1 MDAQEIQPRR
11 EVLKLLL
18 IVLVLLL
25 VIGSFILYLSWPLL
39 TGQTIVL
46 ALRPVDPFDPLRGQY
61 IVLNYEIS
69 SLPALEGAQEG
80 NTVYVL
86 LKEDEQDIWR
96 YQSASLSR
104 PGKGIVIA
112 GTVRSLSGNTMN
124 LNYGIEQYFFE
135 RHAQLPT
142 QNLTVEVKVSA
153 DGNARISH
161 LLHNGKP
168 AQIIYE
174 NKSWLS

>member
-1 MDAQEIQPRR
+1 MEQEIQPRR

-18 IVLVLLL
+18 VVLLL
-25 VIGSFILYLSWPLL
+25 LLILGSFILYLAWPLM
-39 TGQTIVL
+39 TGQAIVL

-69 SLPALEGAQEG
+69 SLPAPEGAREG
-80 NTVYVL
+80 STVYIL
-86 LKEDEQDIWR
+86 LKEDEQGIWR
-96 YQSASLSR
+96 YKSASLSR
-104 PGKGIVIA
+104 PEKGIVIA
-112 GTVRSLSGNTMN
+112 GTVRSLYSNTMN
-124 LNYGIEQYFFE
+124 LEYGIEQYFFE

-153 DGNARISH
+153 DGNARISQ

>member
-1 MDAQEIQPRR
+1 MAEQEIQPRR

-18 IVLVLLL
+18 VILTLLL
-25 VIGSFILYLSWPLL
+25 ILGSFILYLSWPLL

-46 ALRPVDPFDPLRGQY
+46 ALRPVDPFDPFRGQY
-61 IVLNYEIS
+61 ITLNYEVS
-69 SLPALEGAQEG
+69 SLPSVEGAREG

-86 LKEDEQDIWR
+86 LKEDKQGIWR
-96 YQSASLSR
+96 YQNASLSR
-104 PGKGIVIA
+104 PDKGIVIA
-112 GTVRSLSGNTMN
+112 GRVRSLYGNTMT
-124 LNYGIEQYFFE
+124 LEYGIEQYFFE

-142 QNLTVEVKVSA
+142 QNLTVEVKVSSN
-153 DGNARISH
+153 GNARITQ

-168 AQIIYE
+168 AEILYE